1 MEVNNQNKHTIMST
15 ISPQK
20 KTLAE
25 QAKERAL
32 AVRSKVCEYLGW
44 SEKKYCEHQS
54 EQYDEFLQF
63 MFKGFPEIMMN
74 EVRYSPIM
82 SGFWKNEW
90 IIRNERD
97 FLPLADEEM
106 ETKMEVSEK
115 GKLIITEPDLVSKS
129 IVLNEYLYFNS
140 GLTLVDDDYFMASYN
155 EVLKMIRNESRRASK
170 A

>member
-1 MEVNNQNKHTIMST
+1 MNT
-15 ISPQK
+15 ISPPK
-20 KTLAE
+20 NT
-25 QAKERAL
+25 QASQARERAL
-32 AVRSKVCEYLGW
+32 AVQTKVCEYLGW
-44 SEKKYCEHQS
+44 EPEIYCQHQS
-54 EQYDEFLQF
+54 EQYEEFLQF
-63 MFKGFPEIMMN
+63 MFQGFPEIMMN

-106 ETKMEVSEK
+106 ETKMEVTEK
-115 GKLIITEPDLVSKS
+115 GKLLIKEPDLISKT

-155 EVLKMIRNESRRASK
+155 ETLKLIRNESRLERK

>member
-1 MEVNNQNKHTIMST
+1 MKTASNTIE
-15 ISPQK
+15 K
-20 KTLAE
+20 KTMLST
-25 QAKERAL
+25 AKGRAL
-32 AVRSKVCEYLGW
+32 VVQTKVCDYLGW
-44 SEKKYCEHQS
+44 NVKQYCEHQS
-54 EQYDEFLQF
+54 DQYEEFLQF
-63 MFKGFPEIMMN
+63 MFEGFPEIMMN